1 MHAIHFGHPRR
12 HHLLR
17 SVGLSFAA
25 LALSVSTAYAA
36 PIFDQPDPDFNGR
49 LSSFGAPALPAG
61 KAVISGRSVKP
72 GQEVTLS
79 SYGTVLNPDIPLSG
93 QDKFTSTA
101 KKMAPG
107 VYQSAYSEKTK
118 RLFVTTAVGRP
129 PVKES
134 QLLKVNPE
142 TLDIEA
148 KVTPAAQPGRD
159 DGQLSAVYGVAS
171 DDAHGH
177 VWVTN
182 TRSGS
187 VAVYKQSDLS
197 LVKQLDLDVA
207 NHARDIV
214 IDTERSRA
222 YVSTPGTNQ
231 ITVFDTTKLA
241 PAGKIELVSNTKD
254 HISPMSL
261 VLDSKAGKL
270 YTVSMSTSEAVVID
284 LNAGKVEKIIALPQA
299 KALTGVGLDTEGNRL
314 FVTAQGSD
322 NVLIVDLSNGKVLH
336 NVPVGAGPLNVVY
349 DPVSKYAYV
358 AIRGAGTLAVLNSEG
373 KIVANLDAGSNP
385 NHISTD
391 GQGNLFVLNKSKG
404 KDDQTADRLT
414 RLTVKK

>member
-1 MHAIHFGHPRR
+1 MHAIHSGHHHRPR
-12 HHLLR
+12 LLHR
-17 SVGLSFAA
+17 VGMGFAA
-25 LALSVSTAYAA
+25 LALSVSAAYAA
-36 PIFDQPDPDFNGR
+36 PQLDQPVPDT
-49 LSSFGAPALPAG
+49 S
-61 KAVISGRSVKP
+61 
-72 GQEVTLS
+72 Q
-79 SYGTVLNPDIPLSG
+79 SG
-93 QDKFTSTA
+93 QVEFTATA
-101 KKMAPG
+101 KKLTPG
-107 VYQSAYSEKTK
+107 VYQSAYSDKTQ

-129 PVKES
+129 PVKVS
-134 QLLKVNPE
+134 QLLKVNPV

-148 KVTPAAQPGRD
+148 KVIPAAQPGRD
-159 DGQLSAVYGVAS
+159 DGQLNAVYGVAS

-187 VAVYKQSDLS
+187 VAIYKQSDLS
-197 LVKQLDLDVA
+197 LVKQLDVDVA

-214 IDTERSRA
+214 IDPKRSKA

-241 PAGKIELVSNTKD
+241 LAGKVELVSDTKD
-254 HISPMSL
+254 EISPMSL

-284 LNAGKVEKIIALPQA
+284 LDTQTVQKIIPLPDT
-299 KALTGVGLDTEGNRL
+299 KALTGVGLDAEGNRL

-322 NVLIVDLSNGKVLH
+322 KVLIVDLSTGQVLH
-336 NVPVGAGPLNVVY
+336 DVAVGKSPLNVIY

-358 AIRGAGTLAVLNSEG
+358 ALRGAGTVVVLDNDG
-373 KIVANLDAGSNP
+373 KILANLDAGSYP

-391 GQGNLFVLNKSKG
+391 GQGNLFILNKSKG
-404 KDDQTADRLT
+404 KDDPTADRLT
-414 RLTVKK
+414 RLSVKK

>member
-1 MHAIHFGHPRR
+1 MHAIHSGHHHRPR
-12 HHLLR
+12 LLHR
-17 SVGLSFAA
+17 VGMGFAA
-25 LALSVSTAYAA
+25 LALSVSAAYAA
-36 PIFDQPDPDFNGR
+36 PQLDQPVPDT
-49 LSSFGAPALPAG
+49 S
-61 KAVISGRSVKP
+61 
-72 GQEVTLS
+72 Q
-79 SYGTVLNPDIPLSG
+79 SG
-93 QDKFTSTA
+93 QVEFTATA
-101 KKMAPG
+101 KKLTPG
-107 VYQSAYSEKTK
+107 VYQSAYSDKTQ

-129 PVKES
+129 PVKVS
-134 QLLKVNPE
+134 QLLKVNPV

-148 KVTPAAQPGRD
+148 KVIPAAQPGRD
-159 DGQLSAVYGVAS
+159 DGQLNAVYGVAS

-187 VAVYKQSDLS
+187 VAIYKQSDLS
-197 LVKQLDLDVA
+197 LVKQLDVDVA

-214 IDTERSRA
+214 IDAKRSKA

-241 PAGKIELVSNTKD
+241 LAGKVELVSDTKD
-254 HISPMSL
+254 EISPMSL

-284 LNAGKVEKIIALPQA
+284 LDTQTVQKIIPLPDT
-299 KALTGVGLDTEGNRL
+299 KALTGVGLDAEGNRL

-322 NVLIVDLSNGKVLH
+322 KVLIVDLSTGQVLH
-336 NVPVGAGPLNVVY
+336 DVAVGKSPLNVIY

-358 AIRGAGTLAVLNSEG
+358 ALRGAGTVVVLDNDG
-373 KIVANLDAGSNP
+373 KILANLDAGSYP

-391 GQGNLFVLNKSKG
+391 GQGNLFILNKSKG
-404 KDDQTADRLT
+404 KDDPTADRLT
-414 RLTVKK
+414 RLSVKK